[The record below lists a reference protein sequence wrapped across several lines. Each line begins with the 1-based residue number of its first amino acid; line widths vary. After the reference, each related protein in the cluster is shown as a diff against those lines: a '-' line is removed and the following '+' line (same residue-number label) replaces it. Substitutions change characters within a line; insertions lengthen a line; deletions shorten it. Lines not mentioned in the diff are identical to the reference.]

1 MFSRVCYGFCKPT
14 FMHVCI
20 LWLSTRFV
28 KYVYLWIFTCWSI
41 NELKLNEHSI
51 FAEINHRLSIH
62 NLRCVKWLYCSL
74 FCASWAIYVFFP
86 SLMSGHSR
94 NINCYSSCWSVPKS
108 LHWCNLTKYSFY
120 IFDKIKFLWLVGP
133 SFCFFLV

>member
-1 MFSRVCYGFCKPT
+1 MGGILCVFSPYPVCVCYGFCKPT
-14 FMHVCI
+14 FIHVCI

-41 NELKLNEHSI
+41 NESKINEHSI

-74 FCASWAIYVFFP
+74 FCASWAIYVFFS
-86 SLMSGHSR
+86 SLMSGHSLNFVTVLIEVFPNPYTAVILQ
-94 NINCYSSCWSVPKS
+94 NIVFIS
-108 LHWCNLTKYSFY
+108 LTK
-120 IFDKIKFLWLVGP
+120 
-133 SFCFFLV
+133 